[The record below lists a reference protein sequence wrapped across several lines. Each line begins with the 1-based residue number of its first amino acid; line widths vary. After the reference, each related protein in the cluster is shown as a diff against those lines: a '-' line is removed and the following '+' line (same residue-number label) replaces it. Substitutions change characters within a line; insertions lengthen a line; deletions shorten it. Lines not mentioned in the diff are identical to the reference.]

1 MRCPAEMMRR
11 AAGLAERTAEEWDA
25 GDSETH
31 DSGEVAEPA
40 RAWRDRHGDV
50 WTYDDGDG
58 LMHSF
63 ETAPFPR
70 EHVEKKWGPLVPEPH
85 DSGREDER

>member
-1 MRCPAEMMRR
+1 MAELSQWARRCAVC
-11 AAGLAERTAEEWDA
+11 GWLLSDA
-25 GDSETH
+25 KAHVDATYEDHTS
-31 DSGEVAEPA
+31 DRPA

-70 EHVEKKWGPLVPEPH
+70 EHVEKKWGPLVPEP
-85 DSGREDER
+85 DNREEGR